1 MGKRGKAWLLALVGL
16 GMLTAGAWFFDRPG
30 LEQHLSK
37 QVHQHLKGAGVQA
50 AQVEVVGRDVVIRG
64 EVSSLELRRQV
75 LGKVHAIYG
84 VRRVDA
90 QGLKV
95 AEASAPKPAPVR
107 REMPKE
113 QEPKAVPAPVATPA
127 PVVRTAPEATPAP
140 EPPPAPTVNRLLS
153 NEETPRITGVIVS
166 PEKVLRLKVELAG
179 HTYEEGDG
187 HLKREGELWVL
198 VPAEPLSEG
207 VHDVKV
213 IAIGKGDAT
222 STDKSTG
229 EIVIDRTPPAAPV
242 VEELRLAGMQAIMLG
257 AWPAEDARLLRIVV
271 GNDQYD
277 IDETGSPLVSDG
289 DGRFRLMLPAA
300 RLPEMRKAK
309 LLVIDEAKNITETRP
324 PAEVLGNAC
333 QQQLDEVLIQDMIH
347 FETGKADISKDSLLL
362 LDRLAQVLRG
372 CADMEVVIVG
382 HTDNVGDLVSNQ
394 QLSEARANAVKQAL
408 VERGLNPDVI
418 IARGEGETQ
427 PLVANDSER
436 KRQINRRIEISVRPR
451 QQ

>member
-1 MGKRGKAWLLALVGL
+1 MTGKKRKAWPLAVAGL
-16 GMLTAGAWFFDRPG
+16 GVLTAGAWFFGTPS
-30 LEQHLSK
+30 LEQELGR
-37 QVHQHLKGAGVQA
+37 QAQQQLKAAGVQA
-50 AQVEVVGRDVVIRG
+50 AQVEVAGRDVIIRG
-64 EVSSLELRRQV
+64 EVPSQELRRQV
-75 LGKVHAIYG
+75 LEKVHAIYG

-90 QGLKV
+90 QELKV
-95 AEASAPKPAPVR
+95 AEAPAPKPVPVP

-113 QEPKAVPAPVATPA
+113 QEPKAAPAPVARP
-127 PVVRTAPEATPAP
+127 APEAAPAP

-153 NEETPRITGVIVS
+153 NGQTPRITGAIVS

-198 VPAEPLSEG
+198 VPVEPLPEG

-222 STDKSTG
+222 STDKTTG

-242 VEELRLAGMQAIMLG
+242 VEELRLAGMQAIMRG
-257 AWPAEDARLLRIVV
+257 TWPAEDARHLRIVV

-277 IDETGSPLVSDG
+277 IDEAGSPLVSDG

-300 RLPEMRKAK
+300 RLPEMRTAR
-309 LLVIDEAKNITETRP
+309 LLVIDEARNITETQP

-347 FETGKADISKDSLLL
+347 FETGKADISEDSLLL
-362 LDRLAQVLRG
+362 LDRLAQVLKG

-382 HTDNVGDLVSNQ
+382 HTDNVGDLASNQ

-427 PLVANDSER
+427 PLVANDSDR
-436 KRQINRRIEISVRPR
+436 NRQINRRIEISVRPR